1 MICCENMQKAQPKS
15 LIRVETN
22 QYLVSLKN
30 LNLQDTKFIVI
41 VFLHKTDV
49 EPGVSLLDPLIWDV
63 EKQDFCNC
71 RAQEPTESI
80 ELFLL
85 DFVFSLT
92 ELQFI

>member
-1 MICCENMQKAQPKS
+1 MQKAQPKS

-49 EPGVSLLDPLIWDV
+49 DPGVSLLNPLIWDV
-63 EKQDFCNC
+63 
-71 RAQEPTESI
+71 
-80 ELFLL
+80 
-85 DFVFSLT
+85 
-92 ELQFI
+92 